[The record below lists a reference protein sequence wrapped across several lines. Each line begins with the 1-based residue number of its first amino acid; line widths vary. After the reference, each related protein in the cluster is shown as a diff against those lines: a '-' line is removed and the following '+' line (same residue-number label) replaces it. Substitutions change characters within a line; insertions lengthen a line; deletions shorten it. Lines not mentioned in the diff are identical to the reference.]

1 MVKASVLIWIGSPQL
16 MLAAGFLFIGAVP
29 ERKAPL
35 LNALRLGKFL
45 ELASLLLFVVLLR
58 DATFLGS
65 GFEAFFVTLA
75 PFVVALIDVVV
86 LIVLLSYRLDRG
98 QR

>member
-1 MVKASVLIWIGSPQL
+1 MVKASLLIWIGSPQL
-16 MLAAGFLFIGAVP
+16 ILAAGFLFIGAVP

-58 DATFLGS
+58 GATFLES

-75 PFVVALIDVVV
+75 PFVVAMIDVVV

-98 QR
+98 ER